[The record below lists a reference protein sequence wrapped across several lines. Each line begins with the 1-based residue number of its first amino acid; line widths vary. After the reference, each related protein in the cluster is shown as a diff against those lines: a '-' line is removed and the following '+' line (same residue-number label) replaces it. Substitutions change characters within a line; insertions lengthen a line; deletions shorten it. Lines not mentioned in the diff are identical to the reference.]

1 MKVIK
6 LFIVS
11 MLLLSSFQ
19 TFAAF
24 LITTPDVV
32 STPENR
38 DKLITLITDFG
49 AKVNS
54 RFFHLGF
61 VILPSED
68 ADKFTLKK
76 GSSSGTYELT
86 FKATAFKARDN
97 AYRVKVRAIWT
108 NKAVHTVSTSEKTLT
123 VNVTKTDLN
132 DGELHITTAN
142 PLT

>member
-38 DKLITLITDFG
+38 DKLITLITG
-49 AKVNS
+49 S
-54 RFFHLGF
+54 R
-61 VILPSED
+61 
-68 ADKFTLKK
+68 
-76 GSSSGTYELT
+76 
-86 FKATAFKARDN
+86 
-97 AYRVKVRAIWT
+97 
-108 NKAVHTVSTSEKTLT
+108 
-123 VNVTKTDLN
+123 
-132 DGELHITTAN
+132 
-142 PLT
+142 PLSK